1 MDIDYTQHGMSEK
14 RFRSLK
20 GKQKVRRAIR
30 SREGDKRSDI
40 TANHSRLSAVVC
52 FRPRKHNSIPSA
64 SPPEPAPLP
73 FYAQERGGR
82 GPRGNCRKPTPS
94 VTLRKNLHCA
104 IL

>member
-30 SREGDKRSDI
+30 PREGDKRSDI

-52 FRPRKHNSIPSA
+52 LTPRKHNSN
-64 SPPEPAPLP
+64 PPPPPPDPAPPP
-73 FYAQERGGR
+73 FFALKRGGR
-82 GPRGNCRKPTPS
+82 GAPRNDGNPNPPAPTP
-94 VTLRKNLHCA
+94 RK
-104 IL
+104 